1 MQLKQPT
8 HMRVCT
14 ECGELAVWTIMFYWA
29 GVNVNLCDPHYDALQ
44 CLLPKPT
51 KQAKKPKRV
60 VY

>member
-1 MQLKQPT
+1 
-8 HMRVCT
+8 MRVCT